1 MIETYFTKFP
11 IIQYSNTDI
20 RDISRRVVLDNNI
33 RSLPTSFYPYDIEH
47 NQTSDMVAENYYKD
61 PDLDW
66 LIYITNGVVD
76 PYYGWYLTEEE
87 FNNFIVTKYGSLDI
101 AQQRISYWTTNWMD
115 FDINVTIGFYSRL
128 IVDQQKY
135 YQPVWGPK
143 KIMAYKRREENW
155 VTNINKVID
164 VTVANSDIFTVG
176 DLIQSID
183 DGNNIIGTGEV
194 AGIIPPTNTTDGILQ
209 VHNILNH
216 WDDNVETVQLRNE
229 ELSNTEVSDITV
241 FYTNIPD
248 TEAVFWTPI
257 YNYDYE
263 REVNEARKTIMLLD
277 PNYVL
282 PAARALSSLL
292 KE

>member
-87 FNNFIVTKYGSLDI
+87 FNNFIITKYGSLDI